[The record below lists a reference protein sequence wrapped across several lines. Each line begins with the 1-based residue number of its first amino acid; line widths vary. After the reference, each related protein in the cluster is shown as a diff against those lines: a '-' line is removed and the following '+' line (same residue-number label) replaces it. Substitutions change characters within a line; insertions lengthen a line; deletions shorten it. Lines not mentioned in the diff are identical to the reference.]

1 MAVGPAPGPEA
12 ELGPPPREGLHC
24 PARKIQGQ
32 PKPRKRLERKREGRQ
47 RLQEEHGGRNRCC
60 TQNPPRAARL
70 AIKNSHIL
78 DRNSHILRELGQN
91 PPPINIS
98 NAKPAV
104 KTDPNYHPFC
114 KKDENCIAR
123 SPKFFIENNH

>member
-1 MAVGPAPGPEA
+1 MVVGTASGLEA

-24 PARKIQGQ
+24 PTRKIQGQ

-78 DRNSHILRELGQN
+78 DQNSHILRELGQK
-91 PPPINIS
+91 S
-98 NAKPAV
+98 SSHQ
-104 KTDPNYHPFC
+104 Y
-114 KKDENCIAR
+114 
-123 SPKFFIENNH
+123 